1 MPEFRFNVLT
11 QEWVIIA
18 TERAKRPMEFATTQ
32 SLIELPPLDPTCPF
46 CPGNEHMTNREVFRT
61 HPQDNSGFPWQTR
74 VIKNKFPALS
84 ENLIPDK
91 AGDFFQTHIN
101 GFGIHEVIIDS
112 PHHNRRITDLPF
124 RDIETILYT
133 YLSRYRELER
143 DSRVRHI
150 IIFKNN
156 GDKAGSSL
164 AHPHSQLIATPIISG
179 QIQTRLTVTQN
190 YLNEH
195 HTCLMCDMLD
205 RERTQNLRVIYENEH
220 FISFLPYAALS
231 SFHTWIFPK
240 THHAHFGRLD
250 DSQIPAFAEILYYVL
265 KSQEKLLNHPD
276 FNFVIRSAPTD
287 CPDKAYHWYMSII
300 PRLSKTAG
308 FEIGSNIY
316 INSSL
321 PEQNALELRNVIDT
335 IKQLE

>member
-18 TERAKRPMEFATTQ
+18 TERAKRPMAFAVTQ
-32 SLIELPPLDPTCPF
+32 PQAELPPLDPTCPF
-46 CPGNEHMTNREVFRT
+46 CPGNEHMTSLEVARTPGNR
-61 HPQDNSGFPWQTR
+61 GIWQTR

-84 ENLIPDK
+84 EDIQPDQD
-91 AGDFFQTHIN
+91 GDFFQTHIN

-112 PHHNRRITDLPF
+112 PYHNRRITDLPF
-124 RDIETILYT
+124 CDIETVLAT
-133 YLSRYRELER
+133 YLARYRAVER
-143 DSRVRHI
+143 DPRVRHI

-156 GDKAGSSL
+156 GEKAGSSL
-164 AHPHSQLIATPIISG
+164 AHPHSQLIATPLISG
-179 QIQTRLTVTQN
+179 QIQTRLEVTKR
-190 YLNEH
+190 YLCEH
-195 HTCLMCDMLD
+195 SRCLMCDMLE
-205 RERTQNLRVIYENEH
+205 RERSQNLRVIYENEH

-240 THHAHFGRLD
+240 THHAHFGSMD
-250 DSQIPAFAEILYYVL
+250 DAQIPDLANILYYVL

-287 CPDKAYHWYMSII
+287 CPDHAYHWYMSII

-321 PEQNALELRNVIDT
+321 PEHNALELRNVIDT
-335 IKQLE
+335 LKQLG